1 MTRARGDCG
10 ACGDRG
16 SITLLVLG
24 FTAVCLLALVVLVDA
39 SAAYLQRR
47 ELVARADAAAL
58 AGAQGIDLAAYYA
71 HGATA
76 ATRLDPGTVARRVR
90 TQVVR
95 SGAADVAGLRLRTVS
110 TDGERV
116 HVVLS
121 MPLRLPFLPDAF
133 AAEVWAEAD
142 AVLAYRAAAAG

>member
-1 MTRARGDCG
+1 MTRVRGHRGDS
-10 ACGDRG
+10 G
-16 SITLLVLG
+16 SVTLLVLG

-58 AGAQGIDLAAYYA
+58 AGAQGIDLVAYYA

-76 ATRLDPGTVARRVR
+76 ATRLDPATVARRVR
-90 TQVVR
+90 SQVVR
-95 SGAADVAGLRLRTVS
+95 SGAADVPGLRLRAVT

-121 MPLRLPFLPDAF
+121 VPLRLPFLSDAF
-133 AAEVWAEAD
+133 TGEVWAEAD
-142 AVLAYRAAAAG
+142 AVLAYRAATAG